1 MMEGTN
7 RTRQPL
13 KVDFIITIDKCYN
26 KNMRKDDKEIVDPET
41 AKAAAK
47 EIAIDKL
54 NKRNTETV
62 EVVLRVI
69 QKDINDLKIVLTSLN
84 NTMGGLMDRQNQLEQ
99 KVNIQKVQLM
109 GLGPSVKE

>member
-1 MMEGTN
+1 M
-7 RTRQPL
+7 
-13 KVDFIITIDKCYN
+13 DK
-26 KNMRKDDKEIVDPET
+26 ET

-62 EVVLRVI
+62 EVVLRVM
-69 QKDINDLKIVLTSLN
+69 QKDITDIKIVIASLN
-84 NTMGGLMDRQNQLEQ
+84 NTMGGLIERQNQMEQ